1 MALVHSGPKG
11 HLQGEGHV
19 RTRGKEAV
27 CRARREASGKPAL
40 LTWSSSS
47 SAPGPKDKTLSQP
60 QGCSVLLWTPEQT
73 GQFCT
78 WKFGRFLT
86 RNGDHKLQDHSDY
99 SRLHNLVLEMGL
111 K

>member
-1 MALVHSGPKG
+1 MVLVHSGPKG

-47 SAPGPKDKTLSQP
+47 SAPGPKGQS
-60 QGCSVLLWTPEQT
+60 SVSAPRLQCAALDARADRTVVYVEV
-73 GQFCT
+73 
-78 WKFGRFLT
+78 WKV
-86 RNGDHKLQDHSDY
+86 SD
-99 SRLHNLVLEMGL
+99 
-111 K
+111 